1 MNGLMWLLLGVLS
14 TIGLGNLSFLLFL
27 SQFHRCRS
35 SYIRVVLRTTHHQS
49 RTNSQRMWKCAF
61 RYNNSVAVLE
71 WQWLWNLILPQI
83 CIPSTRPLRSSTP
96 LLVLTTS
103 QTSHHSLHLSTRRL
117 SNYLLGCWQCIRWD
131 ASLLPRPSR
140 QTQWRKY
147 WRTPRTGIQQ
157 SSNVLRS
164 KSEIICDSKCQTHR
178 FLCYLLSCSH
188 SQSSIWFGRSRMWL
202 FGHPIQDFFV
212 CNSNSQRVCE
222 SSYSSFLLHSL
233 FQFFYSWLLHVNHSF
248 LFASFGTLYFHCIES
263 DQQASD
269 KSMHRE

>member
-1 MNGLMWLLLGVLS
+1 M
-14 TIGLGNLSFLLFL
+14 LFL
-27 SQFHRCRS
+27 GPH
-35 SYIRVVLRTTHHQS
+35 IIKVVLTANECESVHFDTT
-49 RTNSQRMWKCAF
+49 T
-61 RYNNSVAVLE
+61 
-71 WQWLWNLILPQI
+71 QWLSWNDSGFEILSYPKFAFQVRTLSI
-83 CIPSTRPLRSSTP
+83 LL

-103 QTSHHSLHLSTRRL
+103 QTSHYSLHLSTRHL

-140 QTQWRKY
+140 QTQWWKH

-222 SSYSSFLLHSL
+222 SSYSSLLLHSL

-263 DQQASD
+263 DQQASY